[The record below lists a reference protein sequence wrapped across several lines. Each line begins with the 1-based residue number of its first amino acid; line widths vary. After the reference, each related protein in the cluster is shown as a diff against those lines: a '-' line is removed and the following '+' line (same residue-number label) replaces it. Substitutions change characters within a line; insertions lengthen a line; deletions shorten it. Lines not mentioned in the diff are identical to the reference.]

1 MIISSEN
8 PFVGPVPKTVHLPNT
23 PLVSVLV
30 QVRFPEILSIAKTE
44 FIADF
49 RERIRAD
56 YPLHKL
62 SQDPFFELNNDGMKM
77 GVTRNWRFLDK
88 SKQWCVSLTTGFV
101 SLETRFYQSRLDI
114 IERTH
119 TIVHALSATIK
130 PGMTTRIGVRYVDQ
144 LHGP

>member
-1 MIISSEN
+1 M
-8 PFVGPVPKTVHLPNT
+8 F
-23 PLVSVLV
+23 V

-114 IERTH
+114 NERTH

-130 PGMTTRIGVRYVDQ
+130 PGMTTRIGVRYVEQ

>member
-1 MIISSEN
+1 M
-8 PFVGPVPKTVHLPNT
+8 
-23 PLVSVLV
+23 LV

-49 RERIRAD
+49 QERIRAD
-56 YPLHKL
+56 YPLRKF
-62 SQDPFFELNNDGMKM
+62 SQDPYFELNDDGMKK
-77 GVTRNWRFLDK
+77 GVTWNWRFLDK
-88 SKQWCVSLTTGFV
+88 SKQWRVSLATGFV

-144 LHGP
+144 IHGP